1 MSRLV
6 NITNFERRKNRVRAK
21 ISGTKETPRLTIFKS
36 NKFIYAQLVDDDARN
51 TLASFSSVG
60 LKAKKKTDQAKEVGA
75 GIAKIAKDLGIS
87 KVVFDRSG
95 YLYAGK
101 VKLLAD
107 SAREAGLKF

>member
-6 NITNFERRKNRVRAK
+6 NITNFERRRNRVRAK
-21 ISGTKETPRLTIFKS
+21 ISGTKELPRLSVFKS
-36 NKFIYAQLVDDDARN
+36 NKFIYAQLIDDDARK
-51 TLASFSSVG
+51 TIASFSSVG

-75 GIAKIAKDLGIS
+75 GIAKKAQELGIS

-95 YLYAGK
+95 YLYIGK
-101 VKLLAD
+101 VKLIAD